1 MIKINK
7 DALLHNNKD
16 KASKPKIN
24 KNNLLDK
31 GVQPAC
37 QTNRKK
43 EAATPSKKTAKKD
56 LGKVQMIALLMPN
69 PMIPKNAIV
78 YLNKDSL
85 TNEQYTKIMDTANKL
100 APDNVTKINVE
111 KVFELK
117 FMYVVV
123 LGNGV
128 QMDVSKNNAI
138 AFHELLKENK

>member
-43 EAATPSKKTAKKD
+43 ETATPSKKTAKKD
-56 LGKVQMIALLMPN
+56 LGKVQMIALLMQN
-69 PMIPKNAIV
+69 PMTPKNAIV

-85 TNEQYTKIMDTANKL
+85 TNEQYTKIMDAANKL
-100 APDNVTKINVE
+100 APDNVTKIDVE
-111 KVFELK
+111 NVFELK